1 MHEHTHATHAH
12 HTHTPHSLHYKTYNH
27 TQNHRKME
35 PHSNCINYLKHGTTG
50 FHSNF
55 IHNLKDSTEQNVFS
69 KRKQQEQ
76 MQLAVNIR
84 TPTST
89 RWVRQRQGRGVH
101 NIELTAVNN
110 VLVEPATAIRG
121 ATVAMFNLL
130 LVILVIDLPYI
141 IIIMVGQ
148 LL

>member
-1 MHEHTHATHAH
+1 
-12 HTHTPHSLHYKTYNH
+12 
-27 TQNHRKME
+27 
-35 PHSNCINYLKHGTTG
+35 
-50 FHSNF
+50 
-55 IHNLKDSTEQNVFS
+55 
-69 KRKQQEQ
+69 

-89 RWVRQRQGRGVH
+89 RTENRRVRQRQGRGVH

-130 LVILVIDLPYI
+130 LVILVIDLPYL